1 MSRTG
6 RFAGRNVIV
15 TGAGRGIGQAT
26 ALAFAAEGADV
37 LAVGRTVAD
46 LDKTVRQI
54 GEAGGRAWLAECDV
68 TDEAAVDATVAR
80 AGQRWD
86 AMHVLINNAGID
98 DDTPFLDIDRARWRA
113 VIDTNLT
120 GAFLMAQAV
129 ARRMARTGGGVILHT
144 ASIDAG
150 AADGPFAAYNTSKA
164 GLLGLNRTMAVEL
177 AQHQI
182 RSNCVSPGFTHT
194 VMTEKAVGPRLM
206 EYLNG
211 SFERVPQRRLVRT
224 DEVAQAFLFLASD
237 QASAITGIDL
247 RVDGGLTANWYILE
261 TLPGQ

>member
-1 MSRTG
+1 LSGSG

-26 ALAFAAEGADV
+26 ALAFAAGGADV

-46 LDKTVRQI
+46 LEETVRRI
-54 GEAGGRAWLAECDV
+54 GEAGGTAWLAECDV
-68 TDEAAVDATVAR
+68 TDEAAVDATVAS
-80 AGQRWD
+80 AAQRWG
-86 AMHVLINNAGID
+86 AIHVLINNAAID
-98 DDTPFLDIDRARWRA
+98 DDTPFLDIERSRWRA

-129 ARRMARTGGGVILHT
+129 ARQMARTGGGVILHT

-194 VMTEKAVGPRLM
+194 VMTERSVGPALM

-211 SFERVPQRRLVRT
+211 SFARVPQRRLVRT
-224 DEVAQAFLFLASD
+224 DEVAQAFLFLASE

>member
-1 MSRTG
+1 LSG
-6 RFAGRNVIV
+6 RFADRNVIV
-15 TGAGRGIGQAT
+15 TGASRGIGQAT

-37 LAVGRTVAD
+37 LALGRSAAD
-46 LDKTVRQI
+46 LAETVRQA
-54 GEAGGRAWLAECDV
+54 GAAGGRAWLAECDV
-68 TDEAAVDATVAR
+68 TDESAVDAVVAL
-80 AGQRWD
+80 AAERWG
-86 AMHVLINNAGID
+86 AIHVLINNAGVD
-98 DDTPFLDIDRARWRA
+98 DDTPFLDIDRSRWRA

-129 ARRMARTGGGVILHT
+129 ARQMARSGGGVILHT

-150 AADGPFAAYNTSKA
+150 GADGPFAAYNASKA

-177 AQHQI
+177 ASRGI

-194 VMTEKAVGPRLM
+194 VMTEKAVGAQLM

-211 SFERVPQRRLVRT
+211 SFARVPQRRLVRT

-237 QASAITGIDL
+237 HASAITGIDL